1 MAAKDNKNS
10 KKQGSEET
18 IRPESVVKLYKE
30 RLVALKRAQEY
41 AAKGDIPKAVDRY
54 KFYLKALATFYDVEE
69 EKLRPSL
76 FDAERD
82 LPELLL
88 ISHAYWDLAKAYD
101 RAPSLHKEFLR
112 CLDQFALFTQG
123 FKFQHV
129 NARMLKKFLR
139 KKMAHNPQ
147 AFKQTLE
154 KIQVDSKGCFVAS
167 YAYGETHDMTES
179 LRDFKTLIAPYK
191 PGRIFIDFY
200 YSTCPFVISFFKKHQ
215 NIYQVS
221 FWVFIHPVCLMA
233 SKGTKVIRTCLSLK
247 N

>member
-1 MAAKDNKNS
+1 MATKSSDS
-10 KKQGSEET
+10 KKQPAEAAPK
-18 IRPESVVKLYKE
+18 PEGVVKLYKE
-30 RLVALKRAQEY
+30 RLVALKRAQEF
-41 AAKGDIPKAVDRY
+41 AAKGDIPKAVERY

-69 EKLRPSL
+69 AKLRPSL
-76 FDAERD
+76 FDAQRD

-129 NARMLKKFLR
+129 NARMLKKFMR
-139 KKMAHNPQ
+139 KKIAHNPQ

-167 YAYGETHDMTES
+167 YAYGETHVMTES
-179 LRDFKTLIAPYK
+179 LRDFKSLIAPFRL
-191 PGRIFIDFY
+191 GRGFIDLY
-200 YSTCPFVISFFKKHQ
+200 YSSCPSILSFFQKHTK
-215 NIYQVS
+215 IYRLC
-221 FWVFIHPVCLMA
+221 FWLFIHPVCLIT
-233 SKGTKVIRTCLSLK
+233 SNVTKAIRTCLSLR